1 MKRAIRLYVL
11 VTQFIFTMVL
21 SGILGA
27 IIGKSTDPEGTSETL
42 YAGIGLVIGLFISM
56 MLILQFMKNEKLAK
70 HDD

>member
-1 MKRAIRLYVL
+1 MKRAVRLYVL

-21 SGILGA
+21 GGILGA
-27 IIGKSTDPEGTSETL
+27 IIGKSVDPEGTSETL

-56 MLILQFMKNEKLAK
+56 ILIIQFMKNEKLAK